1 MKKGRNFFGI
11 KSLVAGLFIL
21 VMFSSS
27 ECEGP
32 EGRIATG
39 SYKTPYQRGHDDGFN
54 AALAHCDS
62 LSQEELKA
70 EYEEGHQ
77 DGYIEGKEDGY
88 EIGYKDGYRK
98 GLTDGYNRGKRDGL
112 RIGEKIGFTKG
123 EIFGYGEKTKHILI
137 ALGVNAFSILFF
149 AFIILLR
156 VGLIYKWIDTYFRIP
171 KERSELELKIARY
184 EIDKAELEL
193 EKRKLVVSK
202 ERNKL
207 AKEKLEDFNGINDSM
222 NYILRNINEY
232 KLPEEQK
239 GRMIQRILIIYDE
252 IFRSNC
258 PVKEK

>member
-1 MKKGRNFFGI
+1 MKKGHNFYGI
-11 KSLVAGLFIL
+11 RSLVVGLFIL

-39 SYKTPYQRGHDDGFN
+39 SYKTQYQRGHDDGFN

-98 GLTDGYNRGKRDGL
+98 GLIDGYNRGKRDGL

-123 EIFGYGEKTKHILI
+123 EIFGYGKRTKHILI
-137 ALGVNAFSILFF
+137 GLGANFLLILIVSLLILFRKGGPGRY
-149 AFIILLR
+149 LSNQLS
-156 VGLIYKWIDTYFRIP
+156 IP
-171 KERSELELKIARY
+171 VEVEKNAKIVRRAESLVDINLKMNLHIQKINRY
-184 EIDKAELEL
+184 H
-193 EKRKLVVSK
+193 
-202 ERNKL
+202 
-207 AKEKLEDFNGINDSM
+207 
-222 NYILRNINEY
+222 
-232 KLPEEQK
+232 LPEDEK
-239 GRMIQRILIIYDE
+239 TDLIQQLIRYYEWHIAQDYPE
-252 IFRSNC
+252 ANSRKKS
-258 PVKEK
+258 

>member
-32 EGRIATG
+32 EGGVATG

-98 GLTDGYNRGKRDGL
+98 GLIDGYNRGKRDGL

-123 EIFGYGEKTKHILI
+123 EIFGYGKRTKHILI
-137 ALGVNAFSILFF
+137 ALGVVAFLIFSFIVIVLF
-149 AFIILLR
+149 R
-156 VGLIYKWIDTYFRIP
+156 VGLIGKWIDDLLAIP
-171 KERSELELKIARY
+171 REKAKRELVI
-184 EIDKAELEL
+184 
-193 EKRKLVVSK
+193 V
-202 ERNKL
+202 
-207 AKEKLEDFNGINDSM
+207 KLESIGDINATM
-222 NYILRNINEY
+222 NEILREINTSNV
-232 KLPEEQK
+232 PDAQK
-239 GRMIQRILIIYDE
+239 GHLIQTVLRLYDGFIKGNYPE
-252 IFRSNC
+252 IGRGG
-258 PVKEK
+258 KKI

>member
-27 ECEGP
+27 ECEGH
-32 EGRIATG
+32 EGDIARG
-39 SYKTPYQRGHDDGFN
+39 GYKTQYQRGHDDGFN

-149 AFIILLR
+149 AFIILFR
-156 VGLIYKWIDTYFRIP
+156 VGLINKWVDDHFRIP
-171 KERSELELKIARY
+171 KERAELNSKIERY

-193 EKRKLVVSK
+193 EKQKLELSK
-202 ERNKL
+202 ARNKI
-207 AKEKLEDFNGINDSM
+207 AKEKLEDFNGINHSM
-222 NYILRNINEY
+222 NYILRDINEY

-239 GRMIQRILIIYDE
+239 GPLIQAIFEVYDK
-252 IFRSNC
+252 IFRMNY
-258 PVKEK
+258 PGKEK